1 MPNDSKK
8 KNIKKK
14 FVVKSNIKVENLNE
28 GNFSQN
34 FDNNTQILTGDI
46 VNERNKKIIFKSNLT
61 SENLKHSSS
70 SYGLTQ
76 NKENFISMNKEE
88 TYVYEHKDN
97 GNFNK

>member
-1 MPNDSKK
+1 M
-8 KNIKKK
+8 
-14 FVVKSNIKVENLNE
+14 
-28 GNFSQN
+28 
-34 FDNNTQILTGDI
+34 
-46 VNERNKKIIFKSNLT
+46 T

>member
-1 MPNDSKK
+1 MNNPK
-8 KNIKKK
+8 
-14 FVVKSNIKVENLNE
+14 
-28 GNFSQN
+28 QN

-76 NKENFISMNKEE
+76 NKGNYISMNKEE